1 MLQWFMDLKSNTLSL
16 KLYQLIQLI
25 EYQFIWIFAHT
36 TIPLTLQALFF
47 SYSYYAVIYFDFDFH
62 KHHDL

>member
-16 KLYQLIQLI
+16 KLYQSIQLI

-36 TIPLTLQALFF
+36 IILLTLQAPFF
-47 SYSYYAVIYFDFDFH
+47 SYSYYVVICFNFDFH